1 MVSRRSW
8 CSSSYLTSIFVVLI
22 VGLGTIVPGEG
33 EVIMER
39 LTLDQAEIS
48 RPMSG
53 SRWVQR
59 GADID
64 GEAAEDLSGWSASLS
79 ADGSVLA
86 VGARWNDG
94 NGDDSGH
101 VRVYAWNGSEWVQRG
116 ADIDGEAAEDW
127 SGSSASLSA
136 DGSVLA
142 VGAPWNDGNGSRAGH
157 VRVYAWN
164 GSEWVQRGG
173 DIDGEAAVDQSG
185 KFVSLSADG
194 SVLAVGAYL
203 NNGNGDNSGHVRVY
217 TWNGSEWVQR
227 GGDIDGEAAE
237 DNSGY
242 SVSLSADGSV
252 LAVGAPWNDGNGD
265 DSGHVRVYAW
275 NGSAWVQ
282 RGADIDGEAAEDN
295 SGYSVSLS
303 ADGSVLAVGAYWNDG
318 NGYDSGH
325 VRVYTWNGSQW
336 VQRGAD
342 IDGEAV
348 GDWSGWSVSLSADG
362 SVLAVGAPGNYG
374 NGDYS
379 GHVRVYTWNG
389 SEWVQRGG
397 DIDSEAA
404 EDWSGASVSLSADGS
419 VLAVGAA
426 RNGGNGYGSGHVR
439 VYVLE

>member
-1 MVSRRSW
+1 M
-8 CSSSYLTSIFVVLI
+8 VLI

-64 GEAAEDLSGWSASLS
+64 GEAAGDESGYSASLS

-227 GGDIDGEAAE
+227 GGDIDGEAA
-237 DNSGY
+237 
-242 SVSLSADGSV
+242 
-252 LAVGAPWNDGNGD
+252 
-265 DSGHVRVYAW
+265 
-275 NGSAWVQ
+275 
-282 RGADIDGEAAEDN
+282 
-295 SGYSVSLS
+295 
-303 ADGSVLAVGAYWNDG
+303 
-318 NGYDSGH
+318 
-325 VRVYTWNGSQW
+325 
-336 VQRGAD
+336 
-342 IDGEAV
+342 
-348 GDWSGWSVSLSADG
+348 
-362 SVLAVGAPGNYG
+362 
-374 NGDYS
+374 
-379 GHVRVYTWNG
+379 
-389 SEWVQRGG
+389 
-397 DIDSEAA
+397 
-404 EDWSGASVSLSADGS
+404 
-419 VLAVGAA
+419 
-426 RNGGNGYGSGHVR
+426 
-439 VYVLE
+439 